1 MSGDLESTSLAQRI
15 VLCSLEEFERA
26 GQTPVNSAEL
36 REATTDL
43 LENRDSG
50 AVGRLTEAD
59 VMRALNALTETGV
72 VEERRPDDR
81 SPAGKGRP
89 EYSLLV
95 DADELRVALAEDDRV
110 APLVERD

>member
-15 VLCSLEEFERA
+15 VLCSLLEFEES
-26 GQTPVNSAEL
+26 GETPVNSAEL

-43 LENRDSG
+43 LEAHDSG

-95 DADELRVALAEDDRV
+95 DAEELRENLAADDRV
-110 APLVERD
+110 ESLLA